1 MKPFNV
7 CPSCASVVDAPGAFC
22 HRCQSKAESKA
33 ILRVSCY
40 LMLVIFAWVIFANSC
55 NGASADDLHWL
66 AQRESGNRPNAR
78 GKLDELGLYQ
88 LRAIAV
94 REVNRLKG
102 TKFKHADALDSVKA
116 PIIAG
121 HYWDI
126 CASRTSRKT
135 REGIHRIYRG
145 LK

>member
-1 MKPFNV
+1 MNRPDQVQFSERVWKTCV
-7 CPSCASVVDAPGAFC
+7 WIGVALILV
-22 HRCQSKAESKA
+22 A
-33 ILRVSCY
+33 ILTAKRSE
-40 LMLVIFAWVIFANSC
+40 
-55 NGASADDLHWL
+55 GATPADLQWL

-102 TKFKHADALDSVKA
+102 TKFKHADALDPIKA

-145 LK
+145 LR

>member
-1 MKPFNV
+1 MNRPDQVQFSERVFKY
-7 CPSCASVVDAPGAFC
+7 CAWIGVALILV
-22 HRCQSKAESKA
+22 A
-33 ILRVSCY
+33 ILAAKRSE
-40 LMLVIFAWVIFANSC
+40 
-55 NGASADDLHWL
+55 GASAEDLRWL
-66 AQRESGNRPNAR
+66 SKRESNNKPHAR
-78 GKLDELGLYQ
+78 GKLGELGLYQ

-102 TKFKHADALDSVKA
+102 TSFKHSDALDPVKA

-126 CASRTSRKT
+126 AASRTSRKT

-145 LK
+145 LR

>member
-1 MKPFNV
+1 MNRPDQVQFSERVWKTCV
-7 CPSCASVVDAPGAFC
+7 WIGVALILV
-22 HRCQSKAESKA
+22 A
-33 ILRVSCY
+33 ILTAKRSE
-40 LMLVIFAWVIFANSC
+40 
-55 NGASADDLHWL
+55 GATPTDLRWL

-102 TKFKHADALDSVKA
+102 TKFKHADALDPIKA

-145 LK
+145 LR

>member
-1 MKPFNV
+1 MNRPDQVQFSERVFKY
-7 CPSCASVVDAPGAFC
+7 CAWVGVALILV
-22 HRCQSKAESKA
+22 A
-33 ILRVSCY
+33 ILTAKRSE
-40 LMLVIFAWVIFANSC
+40 
-55 NGASADDLHWL
+55 GATPADLQWL

-102 TKFKHADALDSVKA
+102 TKFKHADALDPIKA

-145 LK
+145 LR

>member
-1 MKPFNV
+1 MNRPDQVQFSERVFK
-7 CPSCASVVDAPGAFC
+7 CCAWVGVALILV
-22 HRCQSKAESKA
+22 A
-33 ILRVSCY
+33 ILTAKRSD
-40 LMLVIFAWVIFANSC
+40 
-55 NGASADDLHWL
+55 GATPADLRWL
-66 AQRESGNRPNAR
+66 AQRESGNNPNAR
-78 GKLDELGLYQ
+78 GKLDELGKFQ

-102 TKFKHADALDSVKA
+102 TSFKHADALDQVKA

-126 CASRTSRKT
+126 AASRTSRKT

-145 LK
+145 LR

>member
-1 MKPFNV
+1 MNRPDQVQFSERVWKTCV
-7 CPSCASVVDAPGAFC
+7 WIGVALILV
-22 HRCQSKAESKA
+22 A
-33 ILRVSCY
+33 ILTAKRSE
-40 LMLVIFAWVIFANSC
+40 
-55 NGASADDLHWL
+55 GATPADLQWL

-102 TKFKHADALDSVKA
+102 TNFKHADALDPIKA
-116 PIIAG
+116 QIIAG

-126 CASRTSRKT
+126 SASRTSRKT